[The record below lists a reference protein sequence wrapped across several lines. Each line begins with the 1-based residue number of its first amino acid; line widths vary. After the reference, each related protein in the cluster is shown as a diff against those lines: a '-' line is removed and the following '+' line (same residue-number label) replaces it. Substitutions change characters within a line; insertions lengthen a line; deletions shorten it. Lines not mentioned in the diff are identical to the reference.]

1 MLVAVAGGTGLVG
14 AKVVSRLQERGDEVV
29 VLARSTGID
38 LTTGAGL
45 AAALEGVEVVIDATS
60 IVAKKPDEYVAFF
73 RAVAE
78 NLQKAGSAAGVRR
91 IVTLSIVGIDG
102 LGGGPFAHYDGKRAQ
117 EAATEAGS
125 VPTSIL
131 RATQFHGFAGQLI
144 DWVAKGGVLPC
155 PKQPVQ
161 TVDVDAVADQ
171 LVAMAHEETT
181 HQHVRRDL
189 AGPEKSLLADRAR
202 AIAKA
207 RGQRLWVAPV
217 WLPGATAKKIRSGV
231 LQAPPGAIIDGG
243 TFEEWLTREFRAS
256 SAQSS
261 PPRSSGTISA
271 SGS

>member
-1 MLVAVAGGTGLVG
+1 MRIAVAGGTGLVG
-14 AKVVSRLQERGDEVV
+14 AKVVQRLRDRGDDVV
-29 VLARSTGID
+29 VLARSTGVD

-45 AAALEGVEVVIDATS
+45 ADALEGVEVIVDATS
-60 IVAKKPDEYVAFF
+60 IVAKRPAEYVAFF
-73 RAVAE
+73 RSVAE
-78 NLQKAGSAAGVRR
+78 HLQRAGAAAGVRR

-155 PKQPVQ
+155 PKQPAQ
-161 TVDVDAVADQ
+161 TVDVDAVADH
-171 LVAMAHEETT
+171 LVAMVHEQTT
-181 HQHVRRDL
+181 EQHVRRDL

-207 RGQRLWVAPV
+207 RGQRLWVLPV
-217 WLPGATAKKIRSGV
+217 WLPGSTAKAIRAGV
-231 LQAPPGAIIDGG
+231 LQAPAGATIDGG
-243 TFEEWLTREFRAS
+243 TFEQWLAREYPGVLDPAS
-256 SAQSS
+256 
-261 PPRSSGTISA
+261 
-271 SGS
+271 

>member
-14 AKVVSRLQERGDEVV
+14 AKVVERLRARGDDVV
-29 VLARSTGID
+29 VLTRSAGVD

-45 AAALEGVEVVIDATS
+45 AEALEGVEVVIDATS
-60 IVAKKPDEYVAFF
+60 IVAKKPAEYVAFF

-78 NLQKAGSAAGVRR
+78 HLQHAGAAAGVRR

-161 TVDVDAVADQ
+161 TVDVDAVADE
-171 LVAMAHEETT
+171 LVAMAHEETSE
-181 HQHVRRDL
+181 QHVRRDI
-189 AGPEKSLLADRAR
+189 AGPEKGLLADRAR

-217 WLPGATAKKIRSGV
+217 WLPGATAKKIRAGV
-231 LQAPPGAIIDGG
+231 LQAPTGAVIDGG
-243 TFEEWLTREFRAS
+243 TFEQWLAREYAVS
-256 SAQSS
+256 
-261 PPRSSGTISA
+261 
-271 SGS
+271 